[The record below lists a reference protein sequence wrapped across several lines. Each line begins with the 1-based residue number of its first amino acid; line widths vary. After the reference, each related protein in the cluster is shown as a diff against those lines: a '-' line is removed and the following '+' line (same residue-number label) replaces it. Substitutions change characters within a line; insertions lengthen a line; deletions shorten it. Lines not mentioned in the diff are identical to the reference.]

1 MSDIHVALRL
11 TNLVL
16 AEIEKRSSQYTQ
28 ELRDGTIN
36 PLAYPMHVARIQ
48 ECDEISDLVKQ
59 QVRNV
64 ISTESE

>member
-1 MSDIHVALRL
+1 LSDIHVALRL

-16 AEIEKRSSQYTQ
+16 AEIEKRSSHYLAN
-28 ELRDGTIN
+28 LRCGGVSVQN
-36 PLAYPMHVARIQ
+36 YLEYVARIQ